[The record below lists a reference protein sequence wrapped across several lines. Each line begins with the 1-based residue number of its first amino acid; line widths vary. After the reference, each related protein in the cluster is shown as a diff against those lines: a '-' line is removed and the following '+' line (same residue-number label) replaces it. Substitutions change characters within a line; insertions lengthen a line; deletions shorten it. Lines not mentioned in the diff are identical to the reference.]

1 MKVFVSSTAVDL
13 PEHRPAVA
21 GALERLGLHVARM
34 ESFGA
39 RPEDATEA
47 SLGEIEGSEIFVGIY
62 AHRYG
67 YVPADSTSSIT
78 ESEFNYAYA
87 LRRPTFCFFVDD
99 EYPWPPKLMETSPGK
114 GKLFAFK
121 TRIEKLIVRDVF
133 TTPDV
138 LAVRVATSIGRYL
151 LSDPRRHEGGSATK
165 FARNSMADIAA
176 AVFVDVMRMFN
187 VAGGERVREANKSRY
202 GEFVDTADQHL
213 RADPRTC

>member
-121 TRIEKLIVRDVF
+121 TRIEKLIV
-133 TTPDV
+133 
-138 LAVRVATSIGRYL
+138 
-151 LSDPRRHEGGSATK
+151 
-165 FARNSMADIAA
+165 
-176 AVFVDVMRMFN
+176 VDVMRMFN